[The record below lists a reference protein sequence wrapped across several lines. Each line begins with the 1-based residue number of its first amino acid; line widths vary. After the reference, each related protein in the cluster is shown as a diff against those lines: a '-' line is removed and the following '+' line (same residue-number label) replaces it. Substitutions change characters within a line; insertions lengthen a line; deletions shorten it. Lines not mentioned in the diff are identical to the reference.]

1 MDNMRIG
8 GGLGIFKKIA
18 ATKTENTV
26 SNNSFST
33 NPFGLSFKGKI
44 HSGDLFQKAGQ
55 SSDALK
61 NSISEKGKMV
71 VSAVVGSL
79 THIQDTFKQT
89 IDKAFGPII
98 VFAKKTG
105 TKIANITE
113 KVSNFKASDL
123 RISNLIKPDLYP
135 KNISGTTKQLHEKYK
150 NNVDGLEALWQS
162 HLAQA

>member
-1 MDNMRIG
+1 MDNMKIG
-8 GGLGIFKKIA
+8 GSLGIFKKIA
-18 ATKTENTV
+18 PKTDNKV

-44 HSGDLFQKAGQ
+44 QGGDLFQKAGQ

-61 NSISEKGKMV
+61 NNISEKGKMV

-89 IDKAFGPII
+89 VDKAFGPII
-98 VFAKKTG
+98 VFAQKTG
-105 TKIANITE
+105 EKIANITE

-123 RISNLIKPDLYP
+123 RISNLIKPDPYSDMSRTARKL
-135 KNISGTTKQLHEKYK
+135 
-150 NNVDGLEALWQS
+150 VDLPVSKLEDMW
-162 HLAQA
+162 LAKA